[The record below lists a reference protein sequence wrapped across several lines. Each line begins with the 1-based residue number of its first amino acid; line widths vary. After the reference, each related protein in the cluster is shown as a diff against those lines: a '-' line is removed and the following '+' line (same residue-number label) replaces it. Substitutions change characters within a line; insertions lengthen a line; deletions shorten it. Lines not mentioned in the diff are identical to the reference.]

1 MSRKTINFI
10 TIFFYIS
17 LILGFILNEDL
28 NRGAKSDFNFYENII
43 SSFSNNFIDS
53 FLNYEKFNERHSPI
67 MIIVLSFLSK
77 INLNLELIRIL
88 NLHINLLTIYFF
100 YKCLGVKFNQINK
113 NYLILI
119 SLVIFISPTF
129 RSLSIWPDSRAIGLL
144 FFTISIKYFLDF
156 QKHKEINFAVKNII
170 FLSIASYFSPNFSVF
185 SVYFFYYFLTFKDLK
200 KISTIII
207 LNCLLA
213 LPAFY
218 YIFILDINFINLGL
232 TPGSSSE
239 LIKNSVEFNF
249 SNKILCITSIIFF
262 YSIPIILTKKVLIQ
276 VTIKNVLLFFTFFTI
291 YLSCLFFFNYEIY
304 FTGGGIFFHL
314 SNYFFYK
321 VNFIF
326 LSSLFYKFLFFICKK
341 FYLNNLFLIF
351 LLIISNPQLTIY
363 HKYYDPLVL
372 ILIFTLFNFE
382 IKNEFFKSFNILKI
396 YIIYSILLVSKVVQH
411 YLYIL

>member
-17 LILGFILNEDL
+17 LIIGFILNEDL
-28 NRGAKSDFNFYENII
+28 NGGAKSDFNFYQNII
-43 SSFSNNFIDS
+43 SSFSNNFIES

-67 MIIVLSFLSK
+67 MIILLSFLAK
-77 INLNLELIRIL
+77 INLNLELIRLL
-88 NLHINLLTIYFF
+88 NLHVNLLTIYFF
-100 YKCLGVKFNQINK
+100 YKCLKIKFNQINK

-119 SLVIFISPTF
+119 SLVILISPTF

-144 FFTISIKYFLDF
+144 FFTISIKHFLDF
-156 QKHKEINFAVKNII
+156 KKHKEINFAIKNII

-185 SVYFFYYFLTFKDLK
+185 SVYFFYYFLTLQDTK
-200 KISTIII
+200 KIITIII

-213 LPAFY
+213 LPAIY

-232 TPGSSSE
+232 TPGSSLE
-239 LIKNSVEFNF
+239 LIKSSVEFNF

-262 YSIPIILTKKVLIQ
+262 YSIPIILTRKIFIQ
-276 VTIKNVLLFFTFFTI
+276 VTIKNFLLFLTFFSI
-291 YLSCLFFFNYEIY
+291 NLSCLFFFNYEIY

-314 SNYFFYK
+314 SNYFFDNNIFFYL
-321 VNFIF
+321 VCFI
-326 LSSLFYKFLFFICKK
+326 SFYFLFVKNFT
-341 FYLNNLFLIF
+341 LNNLFIIF

-382 IKNEFFKSFNILKI
+382 IKNEFFKIFNILKI

-411 YLYIL
+411 YLYTL

>member
-1 MSRKTINFI
+1 MPHILVQTFLFSQY
-10 TIFFYIS
+10 IF
-17 LILGFILNEDL
+17 
-28 NRGAKSDFNFYENII
+28 
-43 SSFSNNFIDS
+43 
-53 FLNYEKFNERHSPI
+53 
-67 MIIVLSFLSK
+67 
-77 INLNLELIRIL
+77 
-88 NLHINLLTIYFF
+88 
-100 YKCLGVKFNQINK
+100 
-113 NYLILI
+113 
-119 SLVIFISPTF
+119 
-129 RSLSIWPDSRAIGLL
+129 LL
-144 FFTISIKYFLDF
+144 FF
-156 QKHKEINFAVKNII
+156 N
-170 FLSIASYFSPNFSVF
+170 
-185 SVYFFYYFLTFKDLK
+185 FKDIK

-262 YSIPIILTKKVLIQ
+262 YSIPIILTRKVFIQ
-276 VTIKNVLLFFTFFTI
+276 VTIKNFLLFLIFFTI
-291 YLSCLFFFNYEIY
+291 NLSCLFFFNYEIY

-314 SNYFFYK
+314 SNYFFDNNLFFYL
-321 VNFIF
+321 VCFI
-326 LSSLFYKFLFFICKK
+326 SFYFLFVKNFN
-341 FYLNNLFLIF
+341 LNNLFIIF

-372 ILIFTLFNFE
+372 ILIFTFFNFE
-382 IKNEFFKSFNILKI
+382 IKNKFFKSFNILKI

>member
-77 INLNLELIRIL
+77 INLNLELIRLL
-88 NLHINLLTIYFF
+88 NLHINLFTIYFF
-100 YKCLGVKFNQINK
+100 YKCLRLKFNQINK

-144 FFTISIKYFLDF
+144 FFTISIKYFLDY
-156 QKHKEINFAVKNII
+156 KKNNEINLAVKNIL

-185 SVYFFYYFLTFKDLK
+185 SVYFFYYFLNTKNIK
-200 KISTIII
+200 KIITAIL

-213 LPAFY
+213 LPAIF
-218 YIFILDINFINLGL
+218 YIFILDVNFINLGL
-232 TPGSSSE
+232 TPGSSENLLKSS
-239 LIKNSVEFNF
+239 IEFNF

-262 YSIPIILTKKVLIQ
+262 YSLPIILREEVLIQ
-276 VTIKNVLLFFTFFTI
+276 ITKKKILLCLVFFTI
-291 YLSCLFFFNYEIY
+291 YLICIIFFNYEIY
-304 FTGGGIFFHL
+304 FTGGGIFLHL
-314 SNYFFYK
+314 SNYLFDNNLFFYLTS
-321 VNFIF
+321 FF
-326 LSSLFYKFLFFICKK
+326 SFYFLFVKNFN
-341 FYLNNLFLIF
+341 LNNLILIF

-382 IKNEFFKSFNILKI
+382 IKKQFFKSINIFKI
-396 YIIYSILLVSKVVQH
+396 YLIYSILLISKVVQS
-411 YLYIL
+411 YLHIL